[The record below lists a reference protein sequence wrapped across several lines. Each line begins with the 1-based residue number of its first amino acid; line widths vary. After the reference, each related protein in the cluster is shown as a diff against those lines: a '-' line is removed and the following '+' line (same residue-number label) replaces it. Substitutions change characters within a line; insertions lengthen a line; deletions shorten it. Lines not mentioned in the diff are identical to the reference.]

1 LPRYVYSIFTVGGKD
16 AAPVWSPCW
25 YSCRDRHDP
34 GSCRDTTCVL
44 VIMKRVLLII
54 GVTLPVLIA
63 ASLLAYQIVSSDP
76 KNVRLPIVEGC
87 ALHLES
93 CAVSLP
99 AGAEVVFEIDPK
111 QPNSNNVLQ
120 LAARFRG
127 VDPQSVGVRFKGVNM
142 DMGNLEDFIQELA
155 RQESPG
161 EAVLFSGP
169 GSLFVCSRGVMR
181 WLVLVEVK
189 IDKTYYEIPFR
200 FESNSV

>member
-1 LPRYVYSIFTVGGKD
+1 
-16 AAPVWSPCW
+16 
-25 YSCRDRHDP
+25 
-34 GSCRDTTCVL
+34 
-44 VIMKRVLLII
+44 MLLFI
-54 GVTLPVLIA
+54 GVTLPILIA
-63 ASLLAYQIVSSDP
+63 ACLLAYQIVSSGP

-111 QPNSNNVLQ
+111 QPRSNHALQ
-120 LAARFRG
+120 LIARFHG
-127 VDPQSVGVRFKGVNM
+127 VDPLSVGVKFKGVDM
-142 DMGNLEDFIQELA
+142 DMGSLEGFAQELA
-155 RQESPG
+155 RQESRG
-161 EAVLFSGP
+161 EVVLFSGP

-200 FESNSV
+200 FESNNA